1 LVKFVFGINFGS
13 MGEVPMRMQWMRF
26 VLALLVASALTP
38 AFTQTPHIQYPGSDA
53 ALLAQANAGDAASQI
68 RVGDSYKEGNVV
80 EKDYAQS
87 AAWYRKAGDQG
98 HTDAMIRMAG
108 LYRDGA
114 EGFPRDMEQAVAWYR
129 KAAELWDVDA
139 QATLGVLYSMGQ
151 GVPHSD
157 ADAYYWFYLAAKVK
171 GPKQEKY
178 AASRQMM
185 GARITVDE
193 QQDAEKRANTW
204 LDARPRPGATQ

>member
-1 LVKFVFGINFGS
+1 MLF
-13 MGEVPMRMQWMRF
+13 
-26 VLALLVASALTP
+26 ASALTP
-38 AFTQTPHIQYPGSDA
+38 AFTQTPVIHYPGIDA

-68 RVGDSYKEGNVV
+68 QVGDSYRDGKIV
-80 EKDYAQS
+80 EQDYSQ
-87 AAWYRKAGDQG
+87 AAVWYNKAANKGR
-98 HTDAMIRMAG
+98 TDAMIRLAG

-114 EGFPRDMEQAVAWYR
+114 DGFPRDMDQTVAWYR

-157 ADAYYWFYLAAKVK
+157 SEAYYWFYLAAKVK

-193 QQDAEKRANTW
+193 QQDAEQRANTW
-204 LDARPRPGATQ
+204 VDAHPIKNASE